1 MIKKAQEM
9 GVSQG
14 VDTGA
19 GATGVC
25 YGRGFL
31 EEPLLRFLYQAGDPV
46 KTRPAPLRAQAVPG
60 ALEPGTGLYT
70 KKGPANI

>member
-1 MIKKAQEM
+1 MSDIAAYIIAYNKVWYNTARKIEDITPNWRRQAEMIKKAQEM

-25 YGRGFL
+25 HGGGF
-31 EEPLLRFLYQAGDPV
+31 
-46 KTRPAPLRAQAVPG
+46 
-60 ALEPGTGLYT
+60 
-70 KKGPANI
+70 